1 MGQNFQDTELSD
13 GNAVDLILNL
23 HFVSNKRITQH
34 KVTLDLLDDT
44 DLGGITANY
53 LRAASAAFAVNE

>member
-1 MGQNFQDTELSD
+1 M
-13 GNAVDLILNL
+13 DLILNL